1 MKGADQVFARRKVD
15 TRLASHRTVDHGEQ
29 GRRDLMERDA
39 TKIGGGRKTCQ
50 ITGDSTSNGKKYTR
64 PIDLLPGKEIP
75 ETSQA
80 IDRLGRLP
88 RRRRKTR
95 GSRSELV
102 AKTRV
107 CLDQT
112 LIEDGHDLSTLAEK
126 PASFLQEQVT
136 QAGTNR
142 DGISSL
148 PQPDLQ
154 LPVFTFLHLQLH
166 SCYS

>member
-29 GRRDLMERDA
+29 GRRDLIKRDA
-39 TKIGGGRKTCQ
+39 TKIRCGRKTCQ
-50 ITGDSTSNGKKYTR
+50 ITGDSTSNGKKNTR
-64 PIDLLPGKEIP
+64 PVDLLPGKKIP
-75 ETSQA
+75 KISQA

-95 GSRSELV
+95 GSRSELM
-102 AKTRV
+102 AKIRV

-112 LIEDGHDLSTLAEK
+112 LIEDGHDLSTLTEN
-126 PASFLQEQVT
+126 PASFLQQQVT
-136 QAGTNR
+136 QVGTNR
-142 DGISSL
+142 DGISSI

-154 LPVFTFLHLQLH
+154 LPVFAFLHLQLH
-166 SCYS
+166 SCFS